1 MWTGCLDLNLLNSLN
16 QTKNIMRDLMLIVH
30 FIGLAMALGTGFANM
45 FLGSA
50 AAKTEPAERGPFMS
64 KTMVLVRMGQIGLG
78 LLLISGFYMITP
90 YWGSLMEMPLLMAKL
105 GLVLAIAI
113 LVTVI
118 SLRVK
123 KSQKE
128 GNPALLMTI
137 KPLGMANF
145 FIAITVVILAVLI
158 FH

>member
-1 MWTGCLDLNLLNSLN
+1 MRTIVLDINGPLS
-16 QTKNIMRDLMLIVH
+16 
-30 FIGLAMALGTGFANM
+30 A
-45 FLGSA
+45 GSILA
-50 AAKTEPAERGPFMS
+50 AAEMEPAERGPFMS

>member
-1 MWTGCLDLNLLNSLN
+1 
-16 QTKNIMRDLMLIVH
+16 
-30 FIGLAMALGTGFANM
+30 
-45 FLGSA
+45 
-50 AAKTEPAERGPFMS
+50 
-64 KTMVLVRMGQIGLG
+64 MGQIGLG